1 MEDKNVFH
9 PQKFNGIMEVAAGS
23 STSVKLIDSKHRILL
38 VRQIDFSKLIANFA
52 KVKSRRKA
60 A

>member
-23 STSVKLIDSKHRILL
+23 STSVKLIDSKHRILTC
-38 VRQIDFSKLIANFA
+38 STN
-52 KVKSRRKA
+52 
-60 A
+60 